1 MCRSSR
7 SGVHGLERGAKR
19 EMRAAVSFRPR
30 VRDPSA
36 RASRLGPVRSGGG
49 PGSSKGGIV
58 LQGWRSAGGLSQED
72 RQILRE
78 GRSDDDLQ
86 GSRGAVIVISAP
98 FGISM
103 PPNSPSSVGSS
114 VLFTMASLAI
124 VHALGESLG
133 LPGILA
139 GVTAMA
145 GAGIW
150 LRWRWHADSH
160 LTPSG
165 RSFLKRLEGK
175 ARRAGRRPPPPD
187 DFGGPAPV
195 ASPLRPRPVLTGG
208 AAKSIPS
215 ELR

>member
-1 MCRSSR
+1 
-7 SGVHGLERGAKR
+7 
-19 EMRAAVSFRPR
+19 
-30 VRDPSA
+30 
-36 RASRLGPVRSGGG
+36 
-49 PGSSKGGIV
+49 
-58 LQGWRSAGGLSQED
+58 
-72 RQILRE
+72 
-78 GRSDDDLQ
+78 
-86 GSRGAVIVISAP
+86 
-98 FGISM
+98 
-103 PPNSPSSVGSS
+103 
-114 VLFTMASLAI
+114 MASLAI

-133 LPGILA
+133 LPGIFA

-160 LTPSG
+160 LTPLG
-165 RSFLKRLEGK
+165 PSFLKRLEGN

-208 AAKSIPS
+208 AAKSIPA